1 MSVAARL
8 RAGATRVRLLNL
20 REIVTH
26 RLRVVTSLS
35 VIVVASA
42 LLVAVFGTFGSLTGS
57 VRDLTAALTGD
68 ADLEVAAISDTGL
81 PADLAGQLR
90 RELSGATAVVPMIRA
105 QVRIDQVG
113 AAPSADP
120 QLSLLIGS
128 DQRVTQLSPQLREAM
143 ATAGSGGGTEGPD
156 VDLDDLQTG
165 IVAGPGTGLH
175 KGEKVV
181 VNGVEV
187 TVLQIAPARGTEVL
201 NRGNFLF
208 AYLPLAQRITGFGT
222 GVVSST
228 V

>member
-90 RELSGATAVVPMIRA
+90 REVAGGVDREGLPRARGADGDIDARA
-105 QVRIDQVG
+105 GGGEV
-113 AAPSADP
+113 ADHRG
-120 QLSLLIGS
+120 LLLG
-128 DQRVTQLSPQLREAM
+128 DRRACGDRCLDCELSPCACADVGTLEERFDRALGGEA
-143 ATAGSGGGTEGPD
+143 
-156 VDLDDLQTG
+156 
-165 IVAGPGTGLH
+165 
-175 KGEKVV
+175 
-181 VNGVEV
+181 
-187 TVLQIAPARGTEVL
+187 
-201 NRGNFLF
+201 
-208 AYLPLAQRITGFGT
+208 
-222 GVVSST
+222 
-228 V
+228 